1 MWVWPAPPTG
11 HAPSRG
17 APRASSRGSS
27 PGAACRTRR
36 RRGGC
41 AGSLLHLTLGPAG
54 PLLAPAAA
62 IWLGKRFDTE
72 RGSGENVFDRR
83 VFRVGRLLTPAPYQA
98 SWPEDARSY
107 RALAFST
114 SVGPGALDPGVEVF
128 RIDYDLPGNAPPFR
142 RILDELVEV
151 EPGVHLGQALLRR
164 RGGHRRLA
172 WFTLES

>member
-1 MWVWPAPPTG
+1 MGMARTADRPRTLAGRSAGELDWLFARGRVPDPPPAG
-11 HAPSRG
+11 RL
-17 APRASSRGSS
+17 R
-27 PGAACRTRR
+27 
-36 RRGGC
+36 
-41 AGSLLHLTLGPAG
+41 GSLLHLTLGPAG

-62 IWLGKRFDTE
+62 IWLGKRFDAE
-72 RGSGENVFDRR
+72 REAGENVFDRR
-83 VFRVGRLLTPAPYQA
+83 VFRVGRLLTPAAYQA

-114 SVGPGALDPGVEVF
+114 TTGPGALDPGVEVL

-172 WFTLES
+172 WFTLEG